1 MKFAKIVYLI
11 AGIYGLLGVVPNYF
25 LENQNNQQFPPAIT
39 HPEYYYGFLGVAL
52 AWQIAFFIISRDPVR
67 YRPLLITTVIEKFSF
82 GIDNIILFALARATT
97 FVLVFGLV
105 DLVWGILFIIC
116 YFKLSGEEYKKS

>member
-1 MKFAKIVYLI
+1 MKFTKIVYLI

-25 LENQNNQQFPPAIT
+25 LETQNNQQFPPAIT

-67 YRPLLITTVIEKFSF
+67 YRPLFITTVIEKFSF
-82 GIDNIILFALARATT
+82 GIDNIALFALGRVTT

-116 YFKLSGEEYKKS
+116 YFKLASDEYKRS